1 MLSNWIANVKKAG
14 LTKNMLIGAL
24 DQALVEKC
32 KAEGV
37 PVEQLDGAKAGM
49 QNGAYLTKSQE
60 DLKKYKLMASLKVG
74 FALDLLKRQKQNV
87 LISDSDTAWLRDP
100 RGFFEEGPN
109 EVADVLVSTDCI
121 DAPADEICNSLYC
134 GCAHVAF
141 NTGIVFLRNTPAT
154 IAFVEAWKAKILNDE
169 ELTIRDQAA
178 FNIVL
183 REGFEPKRTVPG
195 FENYPRQSLFAY
207 NGNIKMG
214 ILPLLFFQNGH
225 TYFTQK
231 LHERRNIVPY
241 VVHATY
247 QYGDGALFPFGKR
260 QRMREAGLWQ
270 MDGEEYTAGRFLAV
284 SWAGATRPEFRETMD
299 VDSRVAT
306 RHHFDEDKYRRKTV
320 RNLLA
325 MAHLLN
331 RTLIM
336 PRMLCYV
343 DHMWKEMRAGRFA
356 GAYSMSLPFDCPMDY
371 VFDLQRF
378 FENAPPQLNFREPEF
393 LNRLPPDLEQ
403 SRAFVHVV
411 PRGQALEDPS
421 LPAAV
426 VRGGRK
432 VPASAAHSGM
442 TASQVLQHLDKY
454 KDVRVLELSKAVD
467 AFCGWDTPSE
477 NKWFDNLVR
486 HPMRK
491 KWEFKYMETGQEA
504 QPKYKYWVP
513 YPEFEWMNGFDDVE
527 ELTTAYRWPECSKRA

>member
-1 MLSNWIANVKKAG
+1 
-14 LTKNMLIGAL
+14 
-24 DQALVEKC
+24 
-32 KAEGV
+32 
-37 PVEQLDGAKAGM
+37 
-49 QNGAYLTKSQE
+49 
-60 DLKKYKLMASLKVG
+60 
-74 FALDLLKRQKQNV
+74 
-87 LISDSDTAWLRDP
+87 
-100 RGFFEEGPN
+100 
-109 EVADVLVSTDCI
+109 VLVSTDCI
-121 DAPADEICNSLYC
+121 DAPADEICNAHYC

-141 NTGIVFLRNTPAT
+141 NTGIVFLRNTPNT
-154 IAFVEAWKAKILNDE
+154 IKFVEAWKAKILADD
-169 ELTIRDQAA
+169 ELTVRDQAA

-183 REGFEPKRTVPG
+183 REGFEPKRAVPG
-195 FENYPRQSLFAY
+195 YENYPRQTLYAC
-207 NGNIKMG
+207 NGNIAMG

-260 QRMREAGLWQ
+260 QRMREAGLWK
-270 MDGEEYTAGRFLAV
+270 MDGSEYYAGNFLAV
-284 SWAGATRPEFRETMD
+284 SWAGATRPEFRESLD

-306 RHHFDEDKYRRKTV
+306 KHHFDEDKYRRKTV

-378 FENAPPQLNFREPEF
+378 FESAPPQLNFREPEF
-393 LNRLPPDLEQ
+393 LNRLPPPLEG
-403 SRAFVHVV
+403 SRHYVHVV
-411 PRGQALEDPS
+411 PRVMS
-421 LPAAV
+421 LNDSSLRATVKRAGVQVRTSAVHEGMSAGEV
-426 VRGGRK
+426 VR
-432 VPASAAHSGM
+432 SF
-442 TASQVLQHLDKY
+442 DKY

-467 AFCGWDTPSE
+467 AFCGWEMLSE
-477 NKWFDNLVR
+477 NRWFDDLVR
-486 HPMRK
+486 HPLRK
-491 KWEFKYMETGQEA
+491 KWEFKYMETGREA
-504 QPKYKYWVP
+504 QPSYKYWVP
-513 YPEFEWMNGFDDVE
+513 YPEFEWMSGFEDVK
-527 ELTTAYRWPECSKRA
+527 ELAQAKDLPECR